1 VTDSADDVNTAGS
14 PGDLAAPPD
23 VPPDASAS
31 SSTSTLTSGSALP
44 RRDPFTMK
52 VPPRP
57 AADAVV
63 AEIRWWR
70 MRGLPGGVLLPAD
83 VDDDSDGLLLPE
95 GAAGEVERLLG
106 EAQPGAALERLAE
119 ETGIPTSDKATLQ
132 ARAWLMDG
140 RLDDA
145 RAILGAQ
152 TGEGAAARP
161 ALGDAALALAENDT
175 DRAEARVLEARD
187 QKPRD
192 VGAAYLHALVRVA
205 RGDMAQGAELLSAV
219 ARAVPS
225 HAVARF
231 QLGQIL
237 FSQGDPARAGTLYEM
252 AWQLQPGFVS
262 PPLALADMLVESRQ
276 YGEAL
281 GILERV
287 CAAAPNSLPPRQL
300 QLRILVEIG
309 ERAQAIELGR
319 MLHEQVPHDHDTALL
334 YADALIDADR
344 TADADALLKR
354 VLEQPGLDA
363 TQNVRARRLLARI
376 ALVEK
381 RVDEA
386 IATLTA
392 ASEVAPPASCGEVCL
407 ELVHVGVAQNRM
419 AEVDVGLTLLLRSS
433 DVSSL
438 VSGALLARQHHL
450 PARARALA
458 ERARAL
464 VPGTAAAAQLDG
476 FIAGL

>member
-1 VTDSADDVNTAGS
+1 MTDTDDMIATVPSPSDPALDPAPASAD
-14 PGDLAAPPD
+14 PK
-23 VPPDASAS
+23 
-31 SSTSTLTSGSALP
+31 ALP
-44 RRDPFTMK
+44 RRDPLTLK

-57 AADAVV
+57 AKDVEV
-63 AEIRWWR
+63 ESVRWWR
-70 MRGLPGGVLLPAD
+70 MRGLPGGVLLPAAA
-83 VDDDSDGLLLPE
+83 DDDSGALELAP
-95 GAAGEVERLLG
+95 GAAGEIEQLLG
-106 EAQPGAALERLAE
+106 EAQPGAALERLSKEMDLSA
-119 ETGIPTSDKATLQ
+119 SVKRTLQ

-140 RLDDA
+140 KVDDA
-145 RAILGAQ
+145 RAILGAD
-152 TGEGAAARP
+152 AP
-161 ALGDAALALAENDT
+161 PLGDAALALAENDIA
-175 DRAEARVLEARD
+175 RAEARVASVRA
-187 QKPRD
+187 QQPRD
-192 VGAAYLHALVRVA
+192 VGVAYLHALVRVA

-287 CAAAPNSLPPRQL
+287 CAAVPSSLPPRQL

-309 ERAQAIELGR
+309 ERAAAVELGKS
-319 MLHEQVPHDHDTALL
+319 LHEQVPDDPDTTLL
-334 YADALIDADR
+334 YADALTDADQ
-344 TADADALLKR
+344 TVEAEALLQQ
-354 VLEQPGLDA
+354 VLELPGLDPNQA
-363 TQNVRARRLLARI
+363 VRARRLQARI
-376 ALVEK
+376 ALVEH
-381 RVDEA
+381 RADEA

-392 ASEVAPPASCGEVCL
+392 AAEVAPPSSCGEVCL
-407 ELVHVGVAQNRM
+407 ELVHIGAAQNRDK
-419 AEVDVGLTLLLRSS
+419 EIDLGLLLLRRSS

-450 PARARALA
+450 LEHAKALA
-458 ERARAL
+458 ERARSL